1 MEEERWSV
9 DEREYIMVRGTVEQ
23 IVFYNP
29 ENSYAVLRLAS
40 DGGAEVTATGIFPNI
55 GLGEEVALTGF
66 WVTHPSYGEQFQTE
80 AFERRLPSSVRGI
93 AEYLGS
99 GLIRGVGPRLAA
111 RIAEK
116 FGEDTFDVLAVEPER
131 LTAIRG
137 ITEKKARE
145 IGRQFVEQSE
155 MRLLMDFLNEHHLPV
170 SLTPLLYKRLHVSA
184 IDALCENPYL
194 LCDPYYDVN
203 FQLADGLAMELGLS
217 MLSDERADAG
227 VTYTLAFN
235 LDNGHTFIPVEKL
248 TQVVCKLLS
257 DEEVVFDEE
266 RALASIER
274 LVARG
279 CLVRE
284 HIAGRDAV
292 YLRGMHDA
300 ETYLA
305 DTLGR
310 MAERNYEYDFDVDE
324 LLSALL
330 ASSEFPYSDKQ
341 KRAISCA
348 ARNGLVILTGGPGT
362 GKTTTVRGILQVF
375 EALGLNTLLAAP
387 TGRAAKRLSELTGME
402 AKTIHRLL
410 EAGFAVGGHTGFAR
424 NLTNPLECDAVILD
438 EVSMVDI
445 TLMQAL
451 IEALPYGARLVL
463 VGDAD
468 QLPPVGPGNFLRD
481 VIGSHRVPT
490 IGLTEI
496 FRQAQQSDIV
506 MNAHAVNAGQMPV
519 PSGADGDFFWLRRS
533 DPAAVIETVAQ
544 LCAVRLPAHYGF
556 APSQIQVLS
565 PARRQG
571 SGTIALNRRLQEVLN
586 PPAQSKVEK
595 RFGDWVFREGDRVM
609 QVRNNYDIVW
619 ERQEDGEPGTGVFNG
634 DVGEIVQIFP
644 QQECMV
650 IRFDD
655 RVATYTYD
663 MLNELEL
670 AYAVTVHK
678 SQGSEFE
685 AVVLAL
691 SDGLPR
697 RLLTRN
703 ILYTAITRARRLL
716 VIVGSQDTVAYMV
729 NNNQKGRRYSA
740 LKARM
745 RVEAAPDAPDIP
757 QIDGN

>member
-1 MEEERWSV
+1 MEEKAYV
-9 DEREYIMVRGTVEQ
+9 IIRGTVEQ

-29 ENSYAVLRLAS
+29 ENGYAVLRLAAE
-40 DGGAEVTATGIFPNI
+40 GGAEVTATGAFPNI
-55 GLGEEVALTGF
+55 GLGEEVTLTGV
-66 WVTHPSYGEQFQTE
+66 WVTHPSYGEQFQTA
-80 AFERRLPSSVRGI
+80 AFERRLPSSARGI

-99 GLIRGVGPRLAA
+99 GLIRGIGPRLAA

-116 FGEDTFDVLAVEPER
+116 FGEDTFDVLAHEPER
-131 LTAIRG
+131 LTDIRG
-137 ITEKKARE
+137 ITAKKARE

-155 MRLLMDFLNEHHLPV
+155 MRLLMDFLSEHGLPV
-170 SLTPLLYKRLHVSA
+170 ALTPLLYKRLHDSA

-194 LCDPYYDVN
+194 LCDPYYDVD
-203 FQLADGLAMELGLS
+203 FKLADGLAMELGLS
-217 MLSDERADAG
+217 LLSDERADAG
-227 VTYTLAFN
+227 VTYTLTFN

-248 TQVVCKLLS
+248 VHAVCTLLS
-257 DEEVVFDEE
+257 DDDVVFDED
-266 RALASIER
+266 RALASIDR
-274 LVARG
+274 LAAAGR
-279 CLVRE
+279 LVRE

-300 ETYLA
+300 EAYLA
-305 DTLGR
+305 EMLGH
-310 MAERNYEYDFDVDE
+310 MAERNFEYDFDVDE
-324 LLSALL
+324 LLGALMDSA
-330 ASSEFPYSDKQ
+330 EFPYSEKQ
-341 KRAISCA
+341 RQAIAGA
-348 ARNGLVILTGGPGT
+348 ARSGLVILTGGPGT

-410 EAGFAVGGHTGFAR
+410 EAGFGAGGRTAFAR

-445 TLMQAL
+445 VLMQAL

-463 VGDAD
+463 VGDVD

-481 VIGSHRVPT
+481 LIASQRVPT
-490 IGLTEI
+490 IRLDEI

-506 MNAHAVNAGQMPV
+506 MNAHAVNAGEMPT
-519 PSGADGDFFWLRRS
+519 PSRADGDFFWLKRS
-533 DPAAVIETVAQ
+533 DPAAVIETVAE
-544 LCAVRLPAHYGF
+544 LCAARLPRHYGLL
-556 APSQIQVLS
+556 PSQIQVLS
-565 PARRQG
+565 PAKRQG
-571 SGTIALNRRLQEVLN
+571 SGTIALNRRLQQALN
-586 PPAQSKVEK
+586 PPAENKCEK

-619 ERQEDGEPGTGVFNG
+619 ERMEDGEQGTGMFNG
-634 DVGEIVQIFP
+634 DVGEIAQIFP
-644 QQECMV
+644 QQECLTV
-650 IRFDD
+650 RFDD
-655 RVATYTYD
+655 RIATYTYD

-678 SQGSEFE
+678 SQGSEFD

-703 ILYTAITRARRLL
+703 ILYTAITRARQLL

-729 NNNQKGRRYSA
+729 GNNQKGRRYSA
-740 LKARM
+740 LGVRLRAGGG
-745 RVEAAPDAPDIP
+745 ETPP
-757 QIDGN
+757 QTAINIEQQP

>member
-1 MEEERWSV
+1 ME
-9 DEREYIMVRGTVEQ
+9 EREYLLIRGTVEQ
-23 IVFYNP
+23 IVFYNQ
-29 ENSYAVLRLAS
+29 ENGYAVLRLAS
-40 DGGAEVTATGIFPNI
+40 EDGAEVTATGTFPNI
-55 GLGEEVALTGF
+55 GLGEEVVLTGF
-66 WVTHPSYGEQFQTE
+66 WVTHPSYGEQF
-80 AFERRLPSSVRGI
+80 AAAGFERRLPSSVRGI

-99 GLIRGVGPRLAA
+99 GLLRGVGPRLAA

-116 FGEDTFDVLAVEPER
+116 FGEDTFDVLATEPER

-155 MRLLMDFLNEHHLPV
+155 MRLLMDFLSEHRLPV
-170 SLTPLLYKRLHVSA
+170 SLTPLLYKRLHESA

-194 LCDPYYDVN
+194 LCDPYYDVD
-203 FQLADGLAMELGLS
+203 FKLADGLAMELGLS

-227 VTYTLAFN
+227 VLYTLAFN

-248 TQVVCKLLS
+248 TYAVCTLLS
-257 DEEVVFDEE
+257 DEDVVFDED
-266 RALASIER
+266 RALASIDRLAER
-274 LVARG
+274 GR
-279 CLVRE
+279 LVRE
-284 HIAGRDAV
+284 YIAGRDAV

-305 DTLGR
+305 EMLGR

-324 LLSALL
+324 LLAALMDSSA
-330 ASSEFPYSDKQ
+330 FPYSEKQ
-341 KRAISCA
+341 RQAISCA

-375 EALGLNTLLAAP
+375 EAIGLNTLLAAP

-410 EAGFAVGGHTGFAR
+410 EAGFAAGGHTAFAR

-490 IGLTEI
+490 IQLTEI

-519 PSGADGDFFWLRRS
+519 PSRADGDFFWLKRT
-533 DPAAVIETVAQ
+533 DPGTVIETVAQ
-544 LCAVRLPAHYGF
+544 LCATRLPNHYGF
-556 APSQIQVLS
+556 SPSQIQVLS
-565 PARRQG
+565 PAKRQG
-571 SGTIALNRRLQEVLN
+571 SGTVALNRRLQEALN
-586 PPAQSKVEK
+586 PPAKTKLEK

-619 ERQEDGEPGTGVFNG
+619 ERGEDGEQGMGMFNG
-634 DVGEIVQIFP
+634 DVGEILRIFP
-644 QQECMV
+644 QQECMT

-663 MLNELEL
+663 MLGELEL

-678 SQGSEFE
+678 SQGSEFD

-697 RLLTRN
+697 RLLTRS
-703 ILYTAITRARRLL
+703 ILYTAITRAKQLL

-729 NNNQKGRRYSA
+729 GNNQLGRRYSA
-740 LKARM
+740 LKVRM
-745 RVEAAPDAPDIP
+745 RAEAAPDAPNVP
-757 QIDGN
+757 QIG

>member
-1 MEEERWSV
+1 MEEKAYV
-9 DEREYIMVRGTVEQ
+9 IIRGTVEQ

-29 ENSYAVLRLAS
+29 ENGYAVLRLAAE
-40 DGGAEVTATGIFPNI
+40 GGAEVTATGAFPNI
-55 GLGEEVALTGF
+55 GLGEEVTLTGV
-66 WVTHPSYGEQFQTE
+66 WVTHPSYGEQFQTA
-80 AFERRLPSSVRGI
+80 AFERRLPSSARGI

-99 GLIRGVGPRLAA
+99 GLIRGIGPRLAA

-116 FGEDTFDVLAVEPER
+116 FGEDTFDVLAHEPER
-131 LTAIRG
+131 LTDIRG
-137 ITEKKARE
+137 ITAKKARE

-155 MRLLMDFLNEHHLPV
+155 MRLLMDFLSEHGLPV
-170 SLTPLLYKRLHVSA
+170 ALTPLLYKRLHDSA

-194 LCDPYYDVN
+194 LCDPYYDVD
-203 FQLADGLAMELGLS
+203 FKLADGLAMELGLS
-217 MLSDERADAG
+217 LLSDERADAG
-227 VTYTLAFN
+227 VIYTLTFN

-248 TQVVCKLLS
+248 VHAVCTLLS
-257 DEEVVFDEE
+257 DDDVVFDED
-266 RALASIER
+266 RALASIDR
-274 LVARG
+274 LAAAGR
-279 CLVRE
+279 LVRE

-300 ETYLA
+300 EAYLA
-305 DTLGR
+305 EMLGH
-310 MAERNYEYDFDVDE
+310 MAERNFEYDFNVDE
-324 LLSALL
+324 LLGALMDSA
-330 ASSEFPYSDKQ
+330 EFPYSEKQ
-341 KRAISCA
+341 RQAIAGA
-348 ARNGLVILTGGPGT
+348 ARSGLVILTGGPGT

-410 EAGFAVGGHTGFAR
+410 EAGFGAGGRTAFAR

-445 TLMQAL
+445 VLMQAL

-463 VGDAD
+463 VGDVD

-481 VIGSHRVPT
+481 LIASQRVPT
-490 IGLTEI
+490 IRLDEI

-506 MNAHAVNAGQMPV
+506 MNAHAVNAGEMPT
-519 PSGADGDFFWLRRS
+519 PSRADGDFFWLKRS
-533 DPAAVIETVAQ
+533 DPASVIETVAE
-544 LCAVRLPAHYGF
+544 LCAARLPRHYGLL
-556 APSQIQVLS
+556 PSQIQVLS
-565 PARRQG
+565 PAKRQG
-571 SGTIALNRRLQEVLN
+571 SGTIALNRRLQQALN
-586 PPAQSKVEK
+586 PPAENKCEK

-619 ERQEDGEPGTGVFNG
+619 ERMEDGEQGTGMFNG
-634 DVGEIVQIFP
+634 DVGEIAQIFP
-644 QQECMV
+644 QQECLTV
-650 IRFDD
+650 RFDD
-655 RVATYTYD
+655 RIATYTYD

-678 SQGSEFE
+678 SQGSEFD

-703 ILYTAITRARRLL
+703 ILYTAITRARQLL

-729 NNNQKGRRYSA
+729 GNNQKGRRYSA
-740 LKARM
+740 LGVRLRAGGG
-745 RVEAAPDAPDIP
+745 ETPP
-757 QIDGN
+757 QTAINIEQQP

>member
-1 MEEERWSV
+1 MEEKAYV
-9 DEREYIMVRGTVEQ
+9 IIRGTVEQ

-29 ENSYAVLRLAS
+29 ENGYAVLRLAAE
-40 DGGAEVTATGIFPNI
+40 GGAEVTATGAFPNI
-55 GLGEEVALTGF
+55 GLGEEVTLTGV
-66 WVTHPSYGEQFQTE
+66 WVTHPSYGEQFQTA
-80 AFERRLPSSVRGI
+80 AFERRLPSSARGI

-99 GLIRGVGPRLAA
+99 GLIRGIGPRLAA

-116 FGEDTFDVLAVEPER
+116 FGEDTFDVLAHEPER
-131 LTAIRG
+131 LTDIRG
-137 ITEKKARE
+137 ITAKKARE

-155 MRLLMDFLNEHHLPV
+155 MRLLMDFLSEHGLPV
-170 SLTPLLYKRLHVSA
+170 ALTPLLYKRLHDSA

-194 LCDPYYDVN
+194 LCDPYYDVD
-203 FQLADGLAMELGLS
+203 FKLADGLAMELGLS
-217 MLSDERADAG
+217 LLSDERADAG
-227 VTYTLAFN
+227 VTYTLTFN

-248 TQVVCKLLS
+248 VHAVCTLLS
-257 DEEVVFDEE
+257 DDDVVFDED
-266 RALASIER
+266 RALASIDR
-274 LVARG
+274 LAAAGR
-279 CLVRE
+279 LVRE

-300 ETYLA
+300 EAYLA
-305 DTLGR
+305 EMLGH
-310 MAERNYEYDFDVDE
+310 MAERNFEYDFNVDE
-324 LLSALL
+324 LLGALMDSA
-330 ASSEFPYSDKQ
+330 EFPYSEKQ
-341 KRAISCA
+341 RQAIAGA
-348 ARNGLVILTGGPGT
+348 ARSGLVILTGGPGT

-410 EAGFAVGGHTGFAR
+410 EAGFGAGGRTAFAR

-445 TLMQAL
+445 VLMQAL

-463 VGDAD
+463 VGDVD

-481 VIGSHRVPT
+481 LIASQRVPT
-490 IGLTEI
+490 IRLDEI

-506 MNAHAVNAGQMPV
+506 MNAHAVNAGEMPT
-519 PSGADGDFFWLRRS
+519 PSRADGDFFWLKRS
-533 DPAAVIETVAQ
+533 DPAAVIETVAE
-544 LCAVRLPAHYGF
+544 LCAARLPRHYGLL
-556 APSQIQVLS
+556 PSQIQVLS
-565 PARRQG
+565 PAKRQG
-571 SGTIALNRRLQEVLN
+571 SGTIALNRRLQQALN
-586 PPAQSKVEK
+586 PPAENKCEK

-619 ERQEDGEPGTGVFNG
+619 ERMEDGEQGTGMFNG
-634 DVGEIVQIFP
+634 DVGEIAQIFP
-644 QQECMV
+644 QQECLTV
-650 IRFDD
+650 RFDD
-655 RVATYTYD
+655 RIATYTYD

-678 SQGSEFE
+678 SQGSEFD

-703 ILYTAITRARRLL
+703 ILYTAITRARQLL

-729 NNNQKGRRYSA
+729 GNNQKGRRYSA
-740 LKARM
+740 LGVRLRAGG
-745 RVEAAPDAPDIP
+745 VETPP
-757 QIDGN
+757 QTAINIEQQP

>member
-1 MEEERWSV
+1 ME
-9 DEREYIMVRGTVEQ
+9 EREYLLIRGTVEQ
-23 IVFYNP
+23 IVFYNQ
-29 ENSYAVLRLAS
+29 ENGYAVLRLAS
-40 DGGAEVTATGIFPNI
+40 EDGAEVTATGTFPNI
-55 GLGEEVALTGF
+55 GLGEEVVLTGF
-66 WVTHPSYGEQFQTE
+66 WVTHPSYGEQFAAE
-80 AFERRLPSSVRGI
+80 GFERRLPSSVRGI

-99 GLIRGVGPRLAA
+99 GLLRGVGPRLAA
-111 RIAEK
+111 RIAQK
-116 FGEDTFDVLAVEPER
+116 FGEDTFDVLATEPER

-155 MRLLMDFLNEHHLPV
+155 MRLLMDFLSEHRLPV
-170 SLTPLLYKRLHVSA
+170 SLTPLLYKRLRESA

-194 LCDPYYDVN
+194 LCDPYYDVD
-203 FQLADGLAMELGLS
+203 FKLADGLAMELGLS

-227 VTYTLAFN
+227 VMYTLAFN

-248 TQVVCKLLS
+248 TYAVCTLLS
-257 DEEVVFDEE
+257 DEDVVFDED
-266 RALASIER
+266 RALASIDRLAER
-274 LVARG
+274 GR
-279 CLVRE
+279 LVRE
-284 HIAGRDAV
+284 YIAGRDAV

-305 DTLGR
+305 EMLGR

-324 LLSALL
+324 LLAALMDSSA
-330 ASSEFPYSDKQ
+330 FPYSEKQ
-341 KRAISCA
+341 RQAISCA

-375 EALGLNTLLAAP
+375 EAIGLNTLLAAP

-410 EAGFAVGGHTGFAR
+410 EAGFAAGGHTAFAR

-490 IGLTEI
+490 IQLTEI

-519 PSGADGDFFWLRRS
+519 PSRADGDFFWLKRT
-533 DPAAVIETVAQ
+533 DPGTVIETVAQ
-544 LCAVRLPAHYGF
+544 LCATRLPNHYGF
-556 APSQIQVLS
+556 SPSQIQVLS
-565 PARRQG
+565 PAKRQG
-571 SGTIALNRRLQEVLN
+571 SGTVALNRRLQEALN
-586 PPAQSKVEK
+586 PPAKTKLEK

-619 ERQEDGEPGTGVFNG
+619 ERGEDGEQGMGMFNG
-634 DVGEIVQIFP
+634 DVGEILRIFP
-644 QQECMV
+644 QQECMT

-663 MLNELEL
+663 MLGELEL

-678 SQGSEFE
+678 SQGSEFD

-697 RLLTRN
+697 RLLTRS
-703 ILYTAITRARRLL
+703 ILYTAITRAKQLL

-729 NNNQKGRRYSA
+729 GNNQLGRRYSA
-740 LKARM
+740 LKVRM
-745 RVEAAPDAPDIP
+745 RAEAAPDAPNVP
-757 QIDGN
+757 QIG

>member
-1 MEEERWSV
+1 MEEKAYV
-9 DEREYIMVRGTVEQ
+9 IIRGTVEQ

-29 ENSYAVLRLAS
+29 ENGYAVLRLAAE
-40 DGGAEVTATGIFPNI
+40 GGAEVTATGAFPNI
-55 GLGEEVALTGF
+55 GLGEEVTLTGV
-66 WVTHPSYGEQFQTE
+66 WVTHPSYGEQFQTA
-80 AFERRLPSSVRGI
+80 AFERRLPSSARGI

-99 GLIRGVGPRLAA
+99 GLIRGIGPRLAA

-116 FGEDTFDVLAVEPER
+116 FGEDTLDVLAHEPER
-131 LTAIRG
+131 LTDIRG
-137 ITEKKARE
+137 ITAKKARE

-155 MRLLMDFLNEHHLPV
+155 MRLLMDFLSEHGLPV
-170 SLTPLLYKRLHVSA
+170 ALTPLLYKRLHDSA

-194 LCDPYYDVN
+194 LCDPYYDVD
-203 FQLADGLAMELGLS
+203 FKLADGLAMELGLS
-217 MLSDERADAG
+217 LLSDERADAG
-227 VTYTLAFN
+227 VTYTLTFN

-248 TQVVCKLLS
+248 VHAVCTLLS
-257 DEEVVFDEE
+257 DDDVVFDED
-266 RALASIER
+266 RALASIDR
-274 LVARG
+274 LAAAGR
-279 CLVRE
+279 LVRE

-300 ETYLA
+300 EAYLA
-305 DTLGR
+305 EMLGH
-310 MAERNYEYDFDVDE
+310 MAERNFEYDFNVDE
-324 LLSALL
+324 LLGALMDSA
-330 ASSEFPYSDKQ
+330 EFPYSEKQ
-341 KRAISCA
+341 RQAIAGA
-348 ARNGLVILTGGPGT
+348 ARSGLVILTGGPGT

-410 EAGFAVGGHTGFAR
+410 EAGFGAGGRTAFAR

-445 TLMQAL
+445 VLMQAL

-463 VGDAD
+463 VGDVD

-481 VIGSHRVPT
+481 LIASQRVPT
-490 IGLTEI
+490 IRLDEI

-506 MNAHAVNAGQMPV
+506 MNAHAVNAGEMPT
-519 PSGADGDFFWLRRS
+519 PSRADGDFFWLKRS
-533 DPAAVIETVAQ
+533 DPASVIETVAE
-544 LCAVRLPAHYGF
+544 LCAARLPRHYGLL
-556 APSQIQVLS
+556 PSQIQVLS
-565 PARRQG
+565 PAKRQG
-571 SGTIALNRRLQEVLN
+571 SGTIALNRRLQQALN
-586 PPAQSKVEK
+586 PPAENKCEK

-619 ERQEDGEPGTGVFNG
+619 ERMEDGEQGTGMFNG
-634 DVGEIVQIFP
+634 DVGEIAQIFP
-644 QQECMV
+644 QQECLTV
-650 IRFDD
+650 RFDD
-655 RVATYTYD
+655 RIATYTYD

-678 SQGSEFE
+678 SQGSEFD

-703 ILYTAITRARRLL
+703 ILYTAITRARQLL

-729 NNNQKGRRYSA
+729 GNNQKGRRYSA
-740 LKARM
+740 LGVRLRAGGG
-745 RVEAAPDAPDIP
+745 ETPP
-757 QIDGN
+757 QTAINIEQQP

>member
-1 MEEERWSV
+1 M
-9 DEREYIMVRGTVEQ
+9 DEREYVLIRGTVEQ
-23 IVFYNP
+23 IVFYNE
-29 ENSYAVLRLAS
+29 ENGYAVLRLAS
-40 DGGAEVTATGIFPNI
+40 DNGAEVTATGTFPNI
-55 GLGEEVALTGF
+55 GLGEEVTLTGF
-66 WVTHPSYGEQFQTE
+66 WVTHPSYGEQFSTE
-80 AFERRLPSSVRGI
+80 QFERRLPSTVRGI

-99 GLIRGVGPRLAA
+99 GLLRGVGPKLAA

-116 FGEDTFDVLAVEPER
+116 FGEDTFDVLSSEPER
-131 LTAIRG
+131 LTAVRG

-155 MRLLMDFLNEHHLPV
+155 MRLLMDFLSEHRLPV
-170 SLTPLLYKRLHVSA
+170 ALTPLLYKRLHESA

-194 LCDPYYDVN
+194 LCDPYYDVD
-203 FQLADGLAMELGLS
+203 FKLADGLAMELGLS

-227 VTYTLAFN
+227 VLYTLIFN

-248 TQVVCKLLS
+248 THVVCTLLS
-257 DEEVVFDEE
+257 DDDVVFDEE
-266 RALASIER
+266 RALASIDR
-274 LVARG
+274 LAASG
-279 CLVRE
+279 KLVRE

-305 DTLGR
+305 DMLGK
-310 MAERNYEYDFDVDE
+310 MAEGNYEYDFDVDE
-324 LLSALL
+324 LLGALL
-330 ASSEFPYSDKQ
+330 EGGEFPYSEKQ
-341 KRAISCA
+341 KQAISCA

-387 TGRAAKRLSELTGME
+387 TGRAAKRLSDLTGME
-402 AKTIHRLL
+402 ARTIHRLL
-410 EAGFAVGGHTGFAR
+410 EAGFAVGGRIGFAR

-451 IEALPYGARLVL
+451 IEALPHGARLVL

-481 VIGSHRVPT
+481 IIGSHRVPT

-519 PSGADGDFFWLRRS
+519 PSHADGDFFWLKRT
-533 DPAAVIETVAQ
+533 DPASVIETVAQ
-544 LCAVRLPAHYGF
+544 LCATRLPNHYGF
-556 APSQIQVLS
+556 VPSQIQVLS
-565 PARRQG
+565 PAKRQG
-571 SGTIALNRRLQEVLN
+571 SGTIALNRRLQEALN
-586 PPAQSKVEK
+586 PPSDEKLEK

-619 ERQEDGEPGTGVFNG
+619 ERSEDGEQGTGVFNG
-634 DVGEIVQIFP
+634 DVGEIVRLFP

-650 IRFDD
+650 VRFDD
-655 RVATYTYD
+655 RIATYTYD
-663 MLNELEL
+663 MLGELEL

-678 SQGSEFE
+678 SQGSEFD

-703 ILYTAITRARRLL
+703 ILYTAITRAKQLL
-716 VIVGSQDTVAYMV
+716 VIVGSADTVAYMV

-740 LKARM
+740 LKSRM
-745 RVEAAPDAPDIP
+745 RAENAPDAPVIP
-757 QIDGN
+757 QI

>member
-1 MEEERWSV
+1 M
-9 DEREYIMVRGTVEQ
+9 DEREYVLIRGTVEQ
-23 IVFYNP
+23 IVFYNS
-29 ENSYAVLRLAS
+29 ENGYSVLRLLAQ
-40 DGGAEVTATGIFPNI
+40 DGSEVTATGTFPNI
-55 GLGEEVALTGF
+55 GLGEDVILTGC
-66 WVTHPSYGEQFQTE
+66 WVTHPSYGEQFATE
-80 AFERRLPSSVRGI
+80 AFERRLPTSVRGI

-99 GLIRGVGPRLAA
+99 GVIRGIGPRLAA

-116 FGEDTFDVLAVEPER
+116 FGEDTFDMLAEEPER

-145 IGRQFVEQSE
+145 IGRQFTEQNE
-155 MRLLMDFLNEHHLPV
+155 MRLLMEFLTEHHLPV
-170 SLTPLLYKRLHVSA
+170 SLTPLLYKRLHDSA

-194 LCDPYYDVN
+194 LCDPYYDVD
-203 FQLADGLAMELGLS
+203 FRLADGLAMELGLS
-217 MLSDERADAG
+217 LLSDERADAG
-227 VTYTLAFN
+227 VQYTLVFN

-248 TQVVCKLLS
+248 TRAVCSLLS
-257 DEEVVFDEE
+257 DDDVEFDED

-274 LVARG
+274 LRAKG
-279 CLVRE
+279 LLVCE

-292 YLRGMHDA
+292 YLRDMHDA
-300 ETYLA
+300 EAYLA
-305 DTLGR
+305 EMLGG

-324 LLSALL
+324 LLRALVMD
-330 ASSEFPYSDKQ
+330 SPVPYSEKQ
-341 KRAISCA
+341 QLAISTA

-387 TGRAAKRLSELTGME
+387 TGRAAKRLSDLTGME

-410 EAGFAVGGHTGFAR
+410 EAGFGPGGRTAFAR
-424 NLTNPLECDAVILD
+424 SVTNPLECDAVILD

-451 IEALPYGARLVL
+451 ISALPHGARLVL

-481 VIGSHRVPT
+481 IIASHRVPT
-490 IGLTEI
+490 IQLTEI

-506 MNAHAVNAGQMPV
+506 MNAHAVNDGRMPM
-519 PSGADGDFFWLRRS
+519 PSGADGDFFLMRRS

-544 LCAVRLPAHYGF
+544 LCAARLPNHYGLTP
-556 APSQIQVLS
+556 AQIQVLS
-565 PARRQG
+565 PAKRQG
-571 SGTIALNRRLQEVLN
+571 SGTIALNRRLQEALN
-586 PPAQSKVEK
+586 PPSENKLEK

-609 QVRNNYDIVW
+609 QVRNNYDILW
-619 ERQEDGEPGTGVFNG
+619 EKGEDGEQGTGVFNG
-634 DVGEIVQIFP
+634 DVGEIVRIFP
-644 QQECMV
+644 QQECIV
-650 IRFDD
+650 VRFDD
-655 RVATYTYD
+655 RLATYTYD

-678 SQGSEFE
+678 SQGSEFD

-697 RLLTRN
+697 KLLTRN
-703 ILYTAITRARRLL
+703 ILYTAITRAKQLL
-716 VIVGSQDTVAYMV
+716 VIVGSADVVAYMV
-729 NNNQKGRRYSA
+729 GNNQKGRRYSA
-740 LKARM
+740 LKTRLRGDSLPEM
-745 RVEAAPDAPDIP
+745 TENIP
-757 QIDGN
+757 QME

>member
-1 MEEERWSV
+1 ME
-9 DEREYIMVRGTVEQ
+9 EREYLLIRGTVEQ
-23 IVFYNP
+23 IVFYNQ
-29 ENSYAVLRLAS
+29 ENGYAVLRLAS
-40 DGGAEVTATGIFPNI
+40 EDGAEVTATGTFPNI
-55 GLGEEVALTGF
+55 GLGEEVVLTGF
-66 WVTHPSYGEQFQTE
+66 WVTHPSYGEQFAAE
-80 AFERRLPSSVRGI
+80 GFERRLPSSVRGI

-99 GLIRGVGPRLAA
+99 GLLRGVGPRLAA

-116 FGEDTFDVLAVEPER
+116 FGEDTFDVLATEPER

-155 MRLLMDFLNEHHLPV
+155 MRLLMDFLSEHRLPV
-170 SLTPLLYKRLHVSA
+170 SLTPLLYKRLHESA

-194 LCDPYYDVN
+194 LCDPYYDVD
-203 FQLADGLAMELGLS
+203 FKLSDGLAMELGLS

-227 VTYTLAFN
+227 VLYTLAFN

-248 TQVVCKLLS
+248 TYAVCTLLS
-257 DEEVVFDEE
+257 DEDVVFDED
-266 RALASIER
+266 RALASIDRLAER
-274 LVARG
+274 GR
-279 CLVRE
+279 LVRE
-284 HIAGRDAV
+284 YIAGRDAV

-305 DTLGR
+305 EMLGR

-324 LLSALL
+324 LLAALMDSSA
-330 ASSEFPYSDKQ
+330 FPYSEKQ
-341 KRAISCA
+341 RQAISCA

-410 EAGFAVGGHTGFAR
+410 EAGFAAGGHTAFAR

-490 IGLTEI
+490 IQLTEI

-519 PSGADGDFFWLRRS
+519 PSRADGDFFWLKRT
-533 DPAAVIETVAQ
+533 DPGTVIETVAQ
-544 LCAVRLPAHYGF
+544 LCATRLPNHYGF
-556 APSQIQVLS
+556 SPSQIQVLS
-565 PARRQG
+565 PAKRQG
-571 SGTIALNRRLQEVLN
+571 SGTVALNRRLQEALN
-586 PPAQSKVEK
+586 PPAKTKLEK

-619 ERQEDGEPGTGVFNG
+619 ERGEDGEQGMGMFNG
-634 DVGEIVQIFP
+634 DVGEILRIFP
-644 QQECMV
+644 QQECMT

-663 MLNELEL
+663 MLGELEL

-678 SQGSEFE
+678 SQGSEFD

-697 RLLTRN
+697 RLLTRS
-703 ILYTAITRARRLL
+703 ILYTAITRAKQLL

-729 NNNQKGRRYSA
+729 GNNQLGRRYSA
-740 LKARM
+740 LKVRM
-745 RVEAAPDAPDIP
+745 RAEAAPDAPNVP
-757 QIDGN
+757 QIG